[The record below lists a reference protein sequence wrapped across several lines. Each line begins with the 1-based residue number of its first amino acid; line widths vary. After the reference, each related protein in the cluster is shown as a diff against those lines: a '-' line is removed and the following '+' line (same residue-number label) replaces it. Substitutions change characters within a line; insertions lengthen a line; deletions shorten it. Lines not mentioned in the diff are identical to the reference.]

1 MKLPGGESGLLLR
14 IFRPEGGLS
23 PALTNTQA
31 AARTEEHKNTSSDHI
46 TSHQVSC
53 KPNRA
58 VYSRSPGPHLWGAMT
73 SPGLVRTRTSQQFK
87 AGLEVNHRLLEENI
101 GKISSSWTFCEVSK
115 EGSCGGLSKS
125 SELEDRR
132 VIKRRVLWDVT
143 SPVLTHR
150 QYVSQERNIS
160 TALLC

>member
-31 AARTEEHKNTSSDHI
+31 AARTEEHKNTSSDHN
-46 TSHQVSC
+46 TFYQVSC

-58 VYSRSPGPHLWGAMT
+58 MYSRSPGPRLWGAKT
-73 SPGLVRTRTSQQFK
+73 SPGLVRTRTSQQF
-87 AGLEVNHRLLEENI
+87 AVGLEVNHRLFEENI

-115 EGSCGGLSKS
+115 EGSCGGLSGSKS
-125 SELEDRR
+125 PELEDRR
-132 VIKRRVLWDVT
+132 VIKRRVLRDVT
-143 SPVLTHR
+143 P
-150 QYVSQERNIS
+150 QQ
-160 TALLC
+160 ALF